1 MPNLDPD
8 DLSLKSHSTSSL
20 DEFEDFDEFET
31 SYQINLNWNSSSSKT
46 ETQRTI
52 HVVNILAN
60 YKKNHPMLN

>member
-8 DLSLKSHSTSSL
+8 DQSLKSHSTSSL

-31 SYQINLNWNSSSSKT
+31 SYQINLNWNSSSSKI

-60 YKKNHPMLN
+60 YKNNYPMLN